1 MKNLL
6 SEKIRKN
13 FGKAVRKWRLSRNLT
28 QEELSERIGV
38 SREWISKIEYGK
50 SNHNWLDLLIF
61 MIVIKF
67 ETIEEVNLFLR
78 EATVDVFVHTR

>member
-13 FGKAVRKWRLSRNLT
+13 FGKAIRKLRLSRNLT

-38 SREWISKIEYGK
+38 SREWISKLECGK
-50 SNHNWLDLLIF
+50 SSPSWLDLLIF

-67 ETIEEVNLFLR
+67 ETIEEVNLFLE
-78 EATVDVFVHTR
+78 EATSGVFIHTF